1 MEKKSV
7 AALIVTGAMVLG
19 LSACG
24 TNGATSDNADNSQS
38 TSTPVITEPVDT
50 SNFVSEETTSNT
62 SSSTEEEVEE
72 TLGIELPPVE
82 VAYIRDYDTD
92 KNGTISK
99 DEWEKWC
106 TDHPEDTNKNMI
118 IEDSERPQVEIPG
131 DTSGNPDSG
140 STSSGGGTTTSKPS
154 TGGSTSSGGGSST
167 SGGQTSKPSTGGN
180 TSSGGSTSGGNT
192 SGGNTSSGGS
202 TSGGNTSGGT
212 VATEE
217 IPDWATGGST
227 SSNGDTD
234 YELQEKIEAAGGE
247 FNPETGGVW
256 VP

>member
-1 MEKKSV
+1 MEKKSI
-7 AALIVTGAMVLG
+7 AALIVTGAMVFG

-38 TSTPVITEPVDT
+38 ISTPVVTEPVDT

-106 TDHPEDTNKNMI
+106 TDHPEDTNKNMM
-118 IEDSERPQVEIPG
+118 IEDCERPQVEIPG

-154 TGGSTSSGGGSST
+154 TGGGTSSGGST

-212 VATEE
+212 VAPEE
-217 IPDWATGGST
+217 VPDWATGGST
-227 SSNGDTD
+227 SSDGDTA